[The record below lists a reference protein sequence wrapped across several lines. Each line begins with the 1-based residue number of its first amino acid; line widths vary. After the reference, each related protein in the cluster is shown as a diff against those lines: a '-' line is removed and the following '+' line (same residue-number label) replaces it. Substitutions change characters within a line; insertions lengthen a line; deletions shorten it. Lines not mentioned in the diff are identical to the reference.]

1 MRRFKFSSTTLSR
14 YLITPA
20 DGAAQVVVWDTECRG
35 LGAYRGKTGQGTFF
49 VHFRVNGR
57 QRKVTL
63 GRINELAIPDARGKT
78 VEIMAA
84 AQQGRDVVEE
94 RETAAQARLTLADA
108 FAEYAKALRR
118 KEASPK
124 TLLLNEH
131 NWRKMLSP
139 HGSRELHTLTRR
151 EVRTWHES
159 WGRMGPTA
167 ANHGAR
173 LLRAVY
179 NYADKRLADDLPA
192 SPCVAVEFFKERG
205 MRRVLTWEELPGWWD
220 QVHSVC
226 NPVRRAY
233 WKLLLFSG
241 LRMTDA
247 ATIRWEDLHGD
258 TLHRPSPKG
267 GRSRA
272 YDLPITPQ
280 LRGFFEEARLAAAQ
294 LHSASPWV
302 FPADSSYGHVLNM
315 RELKA
320 FPGVWPHDL
329 RRTYATAC
337 AEAGVDPYTIKL
349 LLNHAMDKTD
359 VTSRY
364 IRPSAGH
371 VAVAAQ
377 RVADFLDE
385 KLRSGIACAVVRS
398 LCLDSAEIGRPIPT
412 GTSRS
417 VLSSEPAG
425 SEP

>member
-1 MRRFKFSSTTLSR
+1 MRRFKFTSTTLSR
-14 YLITPA
+14 YLLVPENG
-20 DGAAQVVVWDTECRG
+20 GAQTVVWDTESRG
-35 LGAYRGKTGQGTFF
+35 LGAYRGRSGPGTFF
-49 VHFRVNGR
+49 VHYRVCGR

-63 GRINELAIPDARGKT
+63 GRINELAIADARART
-78 VEIMAA
+78 VEVVAA
-84 AQQGRDVVEE
+84 ARQGRDIREEQAAVE
-94 RETAAQARLTLADA
+94 RARLTLADA
-108 FAEYAKALRR
+108 FAEYTKALVR

-131 NWRKMLSP
+131 NWKKMLSP
-139 HGSRELHTLTRR
+139 HAGRELRSLARR
-151 EVRTWHES
+151 EVRGWHEE

-205 MRRVLTWEELPGWWD
+205 TRRVLSWEDLPGWWEK
-220 QVHSVC
+220 VHSLE

-247 ATIRWEDLHGD
+247 ATIRWEDVHGD
-258 TLHRPSPKG
+258 ILHRPSPKG
-267 GRSRA
+267 GRSRS
-272 YDLPITPQ
+272 YDLPITTH
-280 LRGFFEEARLAAAQ
+280 LRSVIEEAREAAERFR
-294 LHSASPWV
+294 SGSPWA
-302 FPADSSYGHVLNM
+302 FPADSACGHVSNM

-364 IRPSAGH
+364 IRPSGGH
-371 VAVAAQ
+371 IAAAAQ
-377 RVADFLDE
+377 RVADFLAERIKSNATRGHAKPRAHDMHYCS
-385 KLRSGIACAVVRS
+385 RAT
-398 LCLDSAEIGRPIPT
+398 SAEASGNM
-412 GTSRS
+412 
-417 VLSSEPAG
+417 LAG
-425 SEP
+425 EAI

>member
-1 MRRFKFSSTTLSR
+1 VRRFKFTSTTLSR
-14 YLITPA
+14 YLVEPEN
-20 DGAAQVVVWDTECRG
+20 GASQMVVWDTESRG
-35 LGAYRGKTGQGTFF
+35 LGAYRGKTRPGTFF
-49 VHFRVNGR
+49 VHYRVGSR

-63 GRINELAIPDARGKT
+63 GRINELAIGDARAKA

-84 AQQGRDVVEE
+84 ARQGRDVIEE
-94 RETAAQARLTLADA
+94 QALTKQAQLTLADA
-108 FAEYAKALRR
+108 FAEYTKALVR

-131 NWRKMLSP
+131 NWKKMLAP
-139 HGSRELHTLTRR
+139 HAVRELHTLTRR
-151 EVRTWHES
+151 EVRAWHEG
-159 WGRMGPTA
+159 WGRLGPTA

-173 LLRAVY
+173 LLRTIY
-179 NYADKRLADDLPA
+179 NYADKRLADDLPS
-192 SPCVAVEFFKERG
+192 SPCVALEFFKERG
-205 MRRVLTWEELPGWWD
+205 TRRVLSWQDLPGWWE
-220 QVHSVC
+220 QVHSLG

-247 ATIRWEDLHGD
+247 ATIQWQDVNTGV
-258 TLHRPSPKG
+258 LHRPNPKG

-272 YDLPITPQ
+272 YDLPITEP
-280 LRGFFEEARLAAAQ
+280 LGAIFDEARRAAGQ
-294 LHSASPWV
+294 IHPASPWV
-302 FPADSSYGHVLNM
+302 FPADSSCGHVLNM

-364 IRPSAGH
+364 VRPSAGH
-371 VAVAAQ
+371 VASAAQ
-377 RVADFLDE
+377 RVATFLEE
-385 KLRSGIACAVVRS
+385 KVRV
-398 LCLDSAEIGRPIPT
+398 A
-412 GTSRS
+412 
-417 VLSSEPAG
+417 PAG
-425 SEP
+425 GSCRAEGPSPPNPSSKTDTSASLWIV

>member
-1 MRRFKFSSTTLSR
+1 MRRFKFTSTTLSR
-14 YLITPA
+14 HLIVPEN
-20 DGAAQVVVWDTECRG
+20 GAAQTVVWDTESRG
-35 LGAYRGKTGQGTFF
+35 LGAYRGKSGPGTFF
-49 VHFRVNGR
+49 VHYRVGSR

-63 GRINELAIPDARGKT
+63 GRVNELAIADARSKT
-78 VEIMAA
+78 VEIVAA
-84 AQQGRDVVEE
+84 ARQGRDIREEQAAVE
-94 RETAAQARLTLADA
+94 RARLTLADA
-108 FAEYAKALRR
+108 FAEYTKALVR

-131 NWRKMLSP
+131 NWKKMLAP
-139 HGSRELHTLTRR
+139 HAGRELRSLGRR
-151 EVRTWHES
+151 EVRGWHEE

-205 MRRVLTWEELPGWWD
+205 TRRVLSWEDLPGWWEK
-220 QVHSVC
+220 VHSLE

-258 TLHRPSPKG
+258 ILHRPSPKG
-267 GRSRA
+267 GRSRS
-272 YDLPITPQ
+272 YDLPITT
-280 LRGFFEEARLAAAQ
+280 Q
-294 LHSASPWV
+294 LHSVLKEARQAVERFRPGSPWV
-302 FPADSSYGHVLNM
+302 FPADSACGHVLNM

-320 FPGVWPHDL
+320 FPGIWPHDL

-349 LLNHAMDKTD
+349 LLNHAMDQTD

-364 IRPSAGH
+364 IRPSGGHIAG
-371 VAVAAQ
+371 AAQ
-377 RVADFLDE
+377 RVADFVDE
-385 KLRSGIACAVVRS
+385 KFQTGAARGPLKLLAPNTYHCSHATLARTSDNVSGGEAI
-398 LCLDSAEIGRPIPT
+398 
-412 GTSRS
+412 
-417 VLSSEPAG
+417 G
-425 SEP
+425 SEI